1 MVNQVNQI
9 PTWIRRIQR
18 EDWQTEV
25 IDLPDLRCSI
35 PICRSWSR
43 EPDITTTPM
52 EIENFFPG
60 HLFGEGLIIKFMET
74 ADPEGNICNWVDG
87 LTAMA
92 GFPIAS
98 LQKTLED
105 ASLQLLQW
113 NTEGICLDLAEKLGV
128 EETHLYQGL
137 ASISKPIPT
146 LLRLYTLLA
155 RRGQFAWQVSLS
167 LSSACLP
174 GTPEEIVD
182 VNDHCRAGAT
192 FGELK
197 LG

>member
-1 MVNQVNQI
+1 MMNQF
-9 PTWIRRIQR
+9 PTWIRRVQR

-25 IDLPDLRCSI
+25 IYLPDLLCSI
-35 PICRSWSR
+35 PICRSWSM

-52 EIENFFPG
+52 EIEKFFSG
-60 HLFGEGLIIKFMET
+60 RSFGEGLIIKFMET
-74 ADPEGNICNWVDG
+74 ADSEGNICNWVDG

-98 LQKTLED
+98 LQKTLD
-105 ASLQLLQW
+105 DTSLQLLQW
-113 NTEGICLDLAEKLGV
+113 SYDGICPSLTAKLGV

-155 RRGQFAWQVSLS
+155 RQGNLAWQVNLS

-174 GTPEEIVD
+174 GTPEEVVD
-182 VNDHCRAGAT
+182 SNDHCRAGAT
-192 FGELK
+192 FGELQ